1 MEGPLTPEKIVND
14 PDGSGMRR
22 MSTPSSV
29 LKEVAVSVAPMASS
43 VGMMEHSSLLPYS
56 DGKLG
61 ERMQFLSLGST
72 VQVPEL
78 ITK

>member
-1 MEGPLTPEKIVND
+1 
-14 PDGSGMRR
+14 
-22 MSTPSSV
+22 
-29 LKEVAVSVAPMASS
+29 MASA
-43 VGMMEHSSLLPYS
+43 VGVMEHAWLLPYS
-56 DGKLG
+56 DGKMG

>member
-29 LKEVAVSVAPMASS
+29 LKEVAVSVAPMASA
-43 VGMMEHSSLLPYS
+43 VGVMEHHWSLP
-56 DGKLG
+56 
-61 ERMQFLSLGST
+61 
-72 VQVPEL
+72 
-78 ITK
+78 